1 MKLELKEF
9 EKIINAELIDDD
21 KLRAQRNRTLIVNV
35 ERIIKKQIQRLY
47 PYTGLYVSTYNSNIQ
62 IKKLNS
68 DEVLILKVKKKLSK
82 DSSK

>member
-47 PYTGLYVSTYNSNIQ
+47 PYTGLYVSTYNLQ
-62 IKKLNS
+62 IEKLN
-68 DEVLILKVKKKLSK
+68 
-82 DSSK
+82 

>member
-47 PYTGLYVSTYNSNIQ
+47 PYTGLYVSD
-62 IKKLNS
+62 L
-68 DEVLILKVKKKLSK
+68 
-82 DSSK
+82 